1 VYMSKMLTLQ
11 LEGAVVAADY
21 AAQQT
26 LETMIV
32 MTLYFAHTPLQF
44 VKRVR
49 ECSSDSHG
57 V

>member
-1 VYMSKMLTLQ
+1 MSKMLTLQ